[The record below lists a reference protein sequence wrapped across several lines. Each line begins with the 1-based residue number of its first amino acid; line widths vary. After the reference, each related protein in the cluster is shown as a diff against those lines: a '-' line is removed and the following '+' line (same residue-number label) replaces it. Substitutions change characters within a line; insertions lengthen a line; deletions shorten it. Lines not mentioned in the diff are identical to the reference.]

1 MATPGRTED
10 LHAPHPSLARM
21 FGVGSGLASDAATPP
36 RTQGQPVTDHPS
48 FVIETDGLTKRFGN
62 RAAVGDIDLSVLRG
76 PALGG
81 LGQNRARKTSL
92 IRPSQI
98 LRHST

>member
-1 MATPGRTED
+1 MTNDT
-10 LHAPHPSLARM
+10 
-21 FGVGSGLASDAATPP
+21 
-36 RTQGQPVTDHPS
+36 S

-81 LGQNRARKTSL
+81 LGPNRAGKTSL